1 MMGYED
7 PCLFRDRRGGYHV
20 LIHAYQFRYEGQLL
34 YRDRRGRFHL
44 ILHAYVFRFEESCGE
59 SSVSAHLFSEDG
71 KRWRMSAPQPYTTRV
86 PTANGSFVLT
96 TRERPKLFFD
106 RRGEPTH
113 LINGVGVGTGPRT
126 SGPPMPA
133 CPADHFGCCDCSSFS
148 QSYTLIAP
156 LKTARRPNRRRPL
169 ASPFSLDGA
178 VPASA
183 ARGCLPSSI
192 LFP

>member
-1 MMGYED
+1 MGYED

-113 LINGVGVGTGPRT
+113 LING
-126 SGPPMPA
+126 
-133 CPADHFGCCDCSSFS
+133 
-148 QSYTLIAP
+148 
-156 LKTARRPNRRRPL
+156 
-169 ASPFSLDGA
+169 
-178 VPASA
+178 ASA
-183 ARGCLPSSI
+183 YWGSQPCDGCDQRRGSQHSCVVCKT
-192 LFP
+192 

>member
-1 MMGYED
+1 M
-7 PCLFRDRRGGYHV
+7 
-20 LIHAYQFRYEGQLL
+20 
-34 YRDRRGRFHL
+34 
-44 ILHAYVFRFEESCGE
+44 
-59 SSVSAHLFSEDG
+59 SAHLFSEDG

-156 LKTARRPNRRRPL
+156 LKTAQ
-169 ASPFSLDGA
+169 
-178 VPASA
+178 
-183 ARGCLPSSI
+183 
-192 LFP
+192 